1 MEGLLCDRMLVYT
14 HYILCLLIVIYDSI
28 VDLLVL
34 FYAHFDLSVMSV
46 VVMILKVTLYRP
58 NDL

>member
-1 MEGLLCDRMLVYT
+1 MLVYT

-34 FYAHFDLSVMSV
+34 FYTHFDLSVMSV